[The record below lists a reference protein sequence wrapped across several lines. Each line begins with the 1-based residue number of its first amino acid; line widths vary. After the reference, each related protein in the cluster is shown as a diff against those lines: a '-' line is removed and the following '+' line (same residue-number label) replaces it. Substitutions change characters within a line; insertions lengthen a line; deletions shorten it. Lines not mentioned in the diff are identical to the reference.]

1 MEDKNK
7 NIMKQHPLSKGEPL
21 RGEAGISGL
30 APFGLGRTKPHHFI
44 EMMGVAWENRDNL
57 QYAWNILQH
66 GVCDGCS
73 LGPRGLQDDVIEG
86 THLCMSRLKL
96 LRNNTVG
103 AFSEADVADINY
115 LRTRSN
121 QQLREMGRIPYP
133 FVYRKGDR
141 GFSRVSWEQALTL
154 IGERLSKIP
163 S

>member
-1 MEDKNK
+1 MRNIEVFIIMEENTKK
-7 NIMKQHPLSKGEPL
+7 SITKQHALSKGDPIL
-21 RGEAGISGL
+21 SEAKISGL
-30 APFGLGRTKPHHFI
+30 SPFGLGRTKPHHFI

-96 LRNNTVG
+96 LRNNTIG
-103 AFSEADVADINY
+103 PFTEADVADIKY

-121 QQLREMGRIPYP
+121 RQLREMGRIEA
-133 FVYRKGDR
+133 VTHGAAT
-141 GFSRVSWEQALTL
+141 G
-154 IGERLSKIP
+154 G
-163 S
+163 